1 MISKKEF
8 TEQVEKL
15 IRGGKAGV
23 MDSIVKVCENNNIE
37 PESTK
42 RLLSDP
48 LKQKL
53 QAEAQSLKLINRSN
67 GSQATITSFF
77 TK

>member
-23 MDSIVKVCENNNIE
+23 MDAIVKVCELNNIE
-37 PESTK
+37 PEGTK

-48 LKQKL
+48 LKEKL
-53 QAEAQSLKLINRSN
+53 EAEAQGLKLINRGK
-67 GSQATITSFF
+67 GSTGTITSFF
-77 TK
+77 NN